1 MGTLF
6 WVGPQVLAR
15 VGDWSKE
22 PMNKG
27 EQSGETPFHAWRCH
41 HGWTRVSRSP
51 EQTVWPRVASRNPDQ
66 DHVLGPLFLHHGQ
79 EKEGGAGVQRVAQIR
94 PDRLAATSGRR
105 SVVEPSGGAAA
116 CPPEKWVPSLP
127 SYDGSPVVGE

>member
-22 PMNKG
+22 PMIKG
-27 EQSGETPFHAWRCH
+27 EQRGETPFHAWCCH
-41 HGWTRVSRSP
+41 HGLPRVSRSP
-51 EQTVWPRVASRNPDQ
+51 KQTVWPRVAPGNPDQ
-66 DHVLGPLFLHHGQ
+66 DYVLGPLLLHHGPA
-79 EKEGGAGVQRVAQIR
+79 KEGGAGVQGVAQML
-94 PDRLAATSGRR
+94 PDRFSPKPGRR
-105 SVVEPSGGAAA
+105 SVVEPSGGGVT
-116 CPPEKWVPSLP
+116 CPPEKWLPPLP

>member
-15 VGDWSKE
+15 GGDWSME

-27 EQSGETPFHAWRCH
+27 EQRREVPVHAWRCQH
-41 HGWTRVSRSP
+41 ELPRVSRP
-51 EQTVWPRVASRNPDQ
+51 QEQTVWPRVAPGNSNQ

-79 EKEGGAGVQRVAQIR
+79 AQEGGAGVEKVAQM
-94 PDRLAATSGRR
+94 
-105 SVVEPSGGAAA
+105 
-116 CPPEKWVPSLP
+116 
-127 SYDGSPVVGE
+127 

>member
-6 WVGPQVLAR
+6 WMGPQVLAR

-22 PMNKG
+22 PMIKA
-27 EQSGETPFHAWRCH
+27 EQREETPFHAWCCH
-41 HGWTRVSRSP
+41 HELPMVGRSP
-51 EQTVWPRVASRNPDQ
+51 KQTVWPRVAVGSASE

-79 EKEGGAGVQRVAQIR
+79 AQKGGAGVERVAQMR
-94 PDRLAATSGRR
+94 PDRLSPKPGRR

-116 CPPEKWVPSLP
+116 CPPGKMGAIIAIV
-127 SYDGSPVVGE
+127 